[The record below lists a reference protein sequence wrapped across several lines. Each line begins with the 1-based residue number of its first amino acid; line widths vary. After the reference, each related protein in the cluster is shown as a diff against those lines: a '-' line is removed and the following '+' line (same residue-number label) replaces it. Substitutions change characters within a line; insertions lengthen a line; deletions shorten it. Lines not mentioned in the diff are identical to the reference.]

1 MELLRKV
8 LEINEKYSLIEN
20 GDTVVVGFSG
30 GPDSVFLSE
39 VLKLMQ
45 EKIKFNFLL
54 VHINHMLRGKDAD
67 DDETFCVE
75 YAKKYNLRIFHKK
88 IDIKSL
94 AKEKGKTLE
103 EVGREE
109 RYKLFSEVLEE
120 TGANKI
126 ATAHNKDDQIETF
139 LFKLIRGTTLQ
150 GLEGIN
156 PKRENIVRPIS
167 EIYKKDIL
175 DYLNK
180 NQIQYRIDKTNFE
193 NEFTRNSI
201 RLDLIPFIEERYN
214 NKFKDKVFSIINEIR
229 ENNKNNL
236 LDYSKFI
243 KNNNSLKLEELKKLS
258 ENQLKNLFA
267 YILNKKNIQINR
279 EKINNILD
287 LITKNGSKKI
297 DLDNE
302 YELIKTYDKIYFQ
315 QKQLKEKKISLTNDN
330 EIEISSKNKNFIF
343 FNKFK
348 INIDVVQNLKD
359 SDIKSKDKYL
369 LAIPE
374 ETFNS
379 GKVKIRFRKDGDK
392 IFLGTH
398 SKKIKEVFIN
408 KKIEKE
414 KRDFIPIFL
423 IDDEVFWIY
432 GLLKGKIRESDCFK
446 QKLIN
451 ILITVEEVQI

>member
-1 MELLRKV
+1 M
-8 LEINEKYSLIEN
+8 
-20 GDTVVVGFSG
+20 
-30 GPDSVFLSE
+30 
-39 VLKLMQ
+39 
-45 EKIKFNFLL
+45 
-54 VHINHMLRGKDAD
+54 
-67 DDETFCVE
+67 
-75 YAKKYNLRIFHKK
+75 
-88 IDIKSL
+88 
-94 AKEKGKTLE
+94 
-103 EVGREE
+103 
-109 RYKLFSEVLEE
+109 
-120 TGANKI
+120 
-126 ATAHNKDDQIETF
+126 
-139 LFKLIRGTTLQ
+139 
-150 GLEGIN
+150 
-156 PKRENIVRPIS
+156 
-167 EIYKKDIL
+167 
-175 DYLNK
+175 
-180 NQIQYRIDKTNFE
+180 
-193 NEFTRNSI
+193 
-201 RLDLIPFIEERYN
+201 
-214 NKFKDKVFSIINEIR
+214 FSIINEIR

-243 KNNNSLKLEELKKLS
+243 KNNDSLELEEINKLS
-258 ENQLKNLFA
+258 ENELKNLFA

-279 EKINNILD
+279 KKINNILD

-315 QKQLKEKKISLTNDN
+315 QKQLKEKKISLTNDK

-348 INIDVVQNLKD
+348 INIDIVQNIKD

>member
-1 MELLRKV
+1 M
-8 LEINEKYSLIEN
+8 
-20 GDTVVVGFSG
+20 F
-30 GPDSVFLSE
+30 F
-39 VLKLMQ
+39 
-45 EKIKFNFLL
+45 
-54 VHINHMLRGKDAD
+54 
-67 DDETFCVE
+67 
-75 YAKKYNLRIFHKK
+75 
-88 IDIKSL
+88 
-94 AKEKGKTLE
+94 
-103 EVGREE
+103 
-109 RYKLFSEVLEE
+109 
-120 TGANKI
+120 
-126 ATAHNKDDQIETF
+126 
-139 LFKLIRGTTLQ
+139 
-150 GLEGIN
+150 
-156 PKRENIVRPIS
+156 
-167 EIYKKDIL
+167 
-175 DYLNK
+175 
-180 NQIQYRIDKTNFE
+180 
-193 NEFTRNSI
+193 
-201 RLDLIPFIEERYN
+201 
-214 NKFKDKVFSIINEIR
+214 IINEIR

-348 INIDVVQNLKD
+348 INIDIVQNLKD

-369 LAIPE
+369 LVIGE
-374 ETFNS
+374 ETYNT

-432 GLLKGKIRESDCFK
+432 GLLKGKVRESDCFK